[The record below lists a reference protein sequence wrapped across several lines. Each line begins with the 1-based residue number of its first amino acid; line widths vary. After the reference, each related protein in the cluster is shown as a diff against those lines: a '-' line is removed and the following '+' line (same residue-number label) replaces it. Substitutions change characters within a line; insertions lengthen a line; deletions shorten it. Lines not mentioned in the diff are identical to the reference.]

1 MSTEKVITKPTRG
14 NGLLEGFLAKK
25 RAEIANKLIP
35 QGVRS
40 GRLLDVGCGTFPYFL
55 NNTRFR
61 EKFGI
66 DKEIGSG
73 FIQTPSLS
81 LSKFD
86 FENDDFLPF
95 REGYFDVVT
104 LLAVLEHLEPDR
116 VAGAMKECRR
126 VLKDGGQLII
136 TTPAFW
142 TDKLLRGMAALRL
155 VSSEEILEH
164 KDVYSHSKIA
174 VALCS
179 GGFSREKMRFGYF
192 ELFMNIW
199 AVVVK

>member
-1 MSTEKVITKPTRG
+1 MSIEKEITKPTRG

-35 QGVRS
+35 PGARI

-55 NNTRFR
+55 MNTRFR

-66 DKEIGSG
+66 DKEVESG
-73 FIQTPSLS
+73 FIQAPSLS

-86 FENDDFLPF
+86 FVHDNILPF
-95 REGYFDVVT
+95 GEACFDVVT
-104 LLAVLEHLEPDR
+104 LLAVLEHLEPAR
-116 VAGAMKECRR
+116 IAGTMKECHR

-155 VSSEEILEH
+155 VSSEEISEH

-174 VALCS
+174 AALCS

-192 ELFMNIW
+192 
-199 AVVVK
+199 